1 MLDADKDGKINKN
14 DAMLII
20 RGIGIP
26 GFDSDFDSVITGMN
40 TDSSLLSFDDV
51 LNVAISL
58 KKTQISTVFNNE
70 IILLD
75 EYENIIQVFKMFDKN
90 QDGTVLASDLRQ
102 ILSHLGEVIP
112 EDEIDSLFRTMGYG
126 DVIKY
131 EEFAKAL
138 LSDS

>member
-1 MLDADKDGKINKN
+1 
-14 DAMLII
+14 
-20 RGIGIP
+20 
-26 GFDSDFDSVITGMN
+26 
-40 TDSSLLSFDDV
+40 
-51 LNVAISL
+51 
-58 KKTQISTVFNNE
+58 
-70 IILLD
+70 
-75 EYENIIQVFKMFDKN
+75 MFDKN

-112 EDEIDSLFRTMGYG
+112 EDEIDSLFRTMDYG

>member
-58 KKTQISTVFNNE
+58 KKTQISIVFNNG
-70 IILLD
+70 IIL
-75 EYENIIQVFKMFDKN
+75 
-90 QDGTVLASDLRQ
+90 
-102 ILSHLGEVIP
+102 
-112 EDEIDSLFRTMGYG
+112 
-126 DVIKY
+126 
-131 EEFAKAL
+131 
-138 LSDS
+138 